1 MSRRYTLMKDSHCD
15 GNNVSVPDLSK
26 LKKEWD
32 EYQQSDTGHP
42 IPDTQMQIDLLNIRM
57 DTEIRKPQIR
67 LKMGASQY
75 FSKRSK
81 SPTGDWNE
89 GFLFVVSY
97 HAQLFNTIEFDLY
110 DKPHKR
116 WPTTRHIGKAKL
128 KISSLENKDQV
139 TVTFLPIYEYHSK
152 RLLPSDLKD
161 SLMEMDWIDP
171 TTISKK
177 IQDLNLIGSVQIRIR
192 YKFQYPVHES
202 LTATHRLVSED
213 TLSHYTAS
221 SSDSSSTHSARTN
234 HLLDVEDIWH
244 PLSTTHS
251 QHSHRSSY
259 GRGDLAQSES
269 VVDDLFKTQLTKIM
283 TAEIPSPTNASTPSS
298 SLLSPR
304 KHHWIKKFVPE
315 KKRMPDSASGRR
327 FGFSQND
334 SDDREQFNPDQTT
347 DDSSSSLAAV
357 PAVKTKLKR
366 GARKKAQH
374 IIDSVNFGDR
384 NFASQWMQDS
394 FEEVAL
400 SHPLVDKLIG
410 LVVSKQTQAMV
421 RAIIKTAN
429 SFGQG
434 FRVTG
439 IKLLKSALIIQNY
452 YESLPTC
459 LNTNPITDT
468 TAIDNG
474 CRYFSFALVA
484 YGWRGLCYIGSLAH
498 VTDRTSN
505 RLAIIRF
512 LGIDPQDLLGYE
524 YALRKGA
531 SFQPSYYVAL
541 DRSRK
546 TIVLSIRGTW
556 SLYDAITDL
565 VCEYK
570 PWKGG
575 LVHSGMLASAQW
587 FYTSIIPQIF
597 RYIHHHHQELS
608 GFIITGHSL
617 GGGTASLLTMMV
629 ADHID
634 ELHQLAKNDAFD
646 LHCYN
651 YAPAA
656 VSSPDLGER
665 YRQYI
670 TSYVY
675 QDDIV
680 GRLSYGSAMKLKE
693 LVLDVISA
701 YEALGGFRAAI
712 TDPKIRQVCFNI
724 ISQRREKLDA
734 ATYPSCLIFQNSALI
749 LVMRYTRADV
759 PQDQLYLASTAVVM
773 SEVIKSIACL
783 ALLYYSPEPRR
794 RSVKRLGT
802 LLNRELVLNWRES
815 VKLAFPAALY
825 LIQNNLQYVAA
836 SNLDAATFQVTYQL
850 KILTTAFFSVVILKR
865 NLSKL
870 KWMAL
875 GMLTLGIALVVL
887 PRGAP
892 TAFMNFI
899 TGNTT
904 ITDTTEASVS
914 GNQSN
919 LHGFL
924 AVLAA
929 CLLSGLAGVYFEKIL
944 KSAPTSS
951 THKQVPTTDDEEE
964 NKKSDEDELDDELV
978 VSNQIWIR
986 NIQMSFF
993 SVVLGLVFVVMLQDG
1008 AKIVE
1013 RGFFVNYN
1021 VLTWT
1026 VIGIQAFGGLIVAL
1040 VVKYA
1045 DNILKGFA
1053 TSISIILSS
1062 IVSVW
1067 LFNFSISLSF
1077 LLGATFVIYATY
1089 LYGL

>member
-1 MSRRYTLMKDSHCD
+1 
-15 GNNVSVPDLSK
+15 
-26 LKKEWD
+26 
-32 EYQQSDTGHP
+32 
-42 IPDTQMQIDLLNIRM
+42 
-57 DTEIRKPQIR
+57 
-67 LKMGASQY
+67 
-75 FSKRSK
+75 
-81 SPTGDWNE
+81 
-89 GFLFVVSY
+89 
-97 HAQLFNTIEFDLY
+97 
-110 DKPHKR
+110 
-116 WPTTRHIGKAKL
+116 
-128 KISSLENKDQV
+128 
-139 TVTFLPIYEYHSK
+139 
-152 RLLPSDLKD
+152 
-161 SLMEMDWIDP
+161 MEMDWIDP

-177 IQDLNLIGSVQIRIR
+177 IQNLNLIGSVQIRIR

-202 LTATHRLVSED
+202 LTATHRLVSTD

-221 SSDSSSTHSARTN
+221 LSSSGSSTYSAKTN
-234 HLLDVEDIWH
+234 NLLDVEDIWH
-244 PLSTTHS
+244 PLSMTQS

-259 GRGDLAQSES
+259 GRSDLAQSES

-283 TAEIPSPTNASTPSS
+283 TAEIPSPTVASTPAS

-304 KHHWIKKFVPE
+304 CSKHHWMKKLVPE

-334 SDDREQFNPDQTT
+334 SDDRDRFNPDQTT
-347 DDSSSSLAAV
+347 DDDASSLAAAAEAAEAT
-357 PAVKTKLKR
+357 PHTAVKIKLKR

-400 SHPLVDKLIG
+400 SHPLVDKLVG

-439 IKLLKSALIIQNY
+439 IKLLKSALIIQSY

-459 LNTNPITDT
+459 LNTNSITDKI
-468 TAIDNG
+468 AIDNG

-498 VTDRTSN
+498 VADRTSN

-541 DRSRK
+541 DRSRR

-587 FYTSIIPQIF
+587 FYTSIVPQIF

-701 YEALGGFRAAI
+701 YEALGGFRAVK
-712 TDPKIRQVCFNI
+712 KICTPHVW
-724 ISQRREKLDA
+724 E
-734 ATYPSCLIFQNSALI
+734 
-749 LVMRYTRADV
+749 
-759 PQDQLYLASTAVVM
+759 
-773 SEVIKSIACL
+773 
-783 ALLYYSPEPRR
+783 
-794 RSVKRLGT
+794 
-802 LLNRELVLNWRES
+802 
-815 VKLAFPAALY
+815 
-825 LIQNNLQYVAA
+825 
-836 SNLDAATFQVTYQL
+836 
-850 KILTTAFFSVVILKR
+850 
-865 NLSKL
+865 
-870 KWMAL
+870 
-875 GMLTLGIALVVL
+875 
-887 PRGAP
+887 
-892 TAFMNFI
+892 
-899 TGNTT
+899 
-904 ITDTTEASVS
+904 
-914 GNQSN
+914 
-919 LHGFL
+919 
-924 AVLAA
+924 
-929 CLLSGLAGVYFEKIL
+929 
-944 KSAPTSS
+944 
-951 THKQVPTTDDEEE
+951 
-964 NKKSDEDELDDELV
+964 
-978 VSNQIWIR
+978 
-986 NIQMSFF
+986 
-993 SVVLGLVFVVMLQDG
+993 
-1008 AKIVE
+1008 
-1013 RGFFVNYN
+1013 FFV
-1021 VLTWT
+1021 
-1026 VIGIQAFGGLIVAL
+1026 
-1040 VVKYA
+1040 
-1045 DNILKGFA
+1045 
-1053 TSISIILSS
+1053 
-1062 IVSVW
+1062 
-1067 LFNFSISLSF
+1067 
-1077 LLGATFVIYATY
+1077 
-1089 LYGL
+1089 